1 MPKYQQPKDS
11 TPESVEIAWRELGEI
26 GAVRASI
33 AKYAKV
39 LDMTDSGRDIKP
51 LVSGMFEAIDRLKAL
66 QATEGA
72 KANSPLADLL
82 AEADALLVHA

>member
-1 MPKYQQPKDS
+1 MPKNRPLETS
-11 TPESVEIAWRELGEI
+11 APESIEEAWANGDELATTHAI
-26 GAVRASI
+26 VR
-33 AKYAKV
+33 KYARV

-51 LVSGMFEAIDRLKAL
+51 LASGMFEAIDRLKAL
-66 QATEGA
+66 QASEGA